1 MSLNIKTFINGVQKE
16 FNRISW
22 PSSQETK
29 MTTIAVLMLVGVM
42 AVYFALI
49 DQVILK
55 ALSWILGV

>member
-1 MSLNIKTFINGVQKE
+1 MSLNIKIFINGVQKE

-42 AVYFALI
+42 AIYFALI